1 MQITIKIEDLVL
13 QFLRETGSNDTK
25 LNSYCDIKLSELG
38 YEFALV
44 TFILFLY
51 WIWQIKDDSRCLI
64 SGEIESVMFL

>member
-13 QFLRETGSNDTK
+13 QFLRETGSNDIK
-25 LNSYCDIKLSELG
+25 LNSYTDIKLSELG

-51 WIWQIKDDSRCLI
+51 RIWEIK
-64 SGEIESVMFL
+64 